1 MNVSSARMA
10 RPDARLILNRHRC
23 RCRWVVLLNTQIPD
37 GVTRL
42 FQCAEELR
50 LVVLQSLPPLG
61 VTGTDGQNTSMQ

>member
-1 MNVSSARMA
+1 
-10 RPDARLILNRHRC
+10 
-23 RCRWVVLLNTQIPD
+23 VLLNTEIPD

-42 FQCAEELR
+42 FQCAEQLR

>member
-1 MNVSSARMA
+1 MPVGSAA
-10 RPDARLILNRHRC
+10 EHGD
-23 RCRWVVLLNTQIPD
+23 PD

-42 FQCAEELR
+42 FQCAEQLR